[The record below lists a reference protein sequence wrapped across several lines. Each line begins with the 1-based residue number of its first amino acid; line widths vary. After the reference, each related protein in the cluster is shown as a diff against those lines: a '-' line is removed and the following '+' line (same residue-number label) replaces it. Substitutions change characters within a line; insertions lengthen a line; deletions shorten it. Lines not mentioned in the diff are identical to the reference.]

1 MTHMGTIGR
10 ARVPAIG
17 LLLVACLTI
26 AAEASTQSYSG
37 RAFGARV
44 KLGGLVPVTLMF
56 SDTGN
61 LPAGG
66 GSLSATLLQ
75 IALAGTLTSNT
86 VTANTS
92 GGSGLAESR
101 ASVEDVVI
109 LPGQAAEVTAEVV
122 RASSEATCAGAAGS
136 SVIVGLTFGGQAI
149 TVSGAPNQTVSI
161 PGVATLVINE
171 QLATPG
177 VPEITVNALHLT
189 VLSDLT
195 EVIVS
200 SAHSDMSCVTPTRS
214 STWARVKSIYR

>member
-1 MTHMGTIGR
+1 MTPMGTIGR
-10 ARVPAIG
+10 TRLPALG
-17 LLLVACLTI
+17 LLLVGCLTVP
-26 AAEASTQSYSG
+26 ALASAESYSG

-44 KLGGLVPVTLMF
+44 KLVNPLPTVLMF

-61 LPAGG
+61 LSSSGG
-66 GSLSATLLQ
+66 ALSATLLQ

-86 VTANTS
+86 VTASTS

-109 LPGQAAEVTAEVV
+109 LPGHDAEVTAEVV
-122 RASSEATCAGAAGS
+122 RASSEAVCSGAAGS

-171 QLATPG
+171 QITTPG
-177 VPEITVNALHLT
+177 VPAITVNALHLT
-189 VLSDLT
+189 LVSGLV

-200 SAHSDMSCVTPTRS
+200 SAHSDMSCATPTRS
-214 STWARVKSIYR
+214 TTWARVKATYR